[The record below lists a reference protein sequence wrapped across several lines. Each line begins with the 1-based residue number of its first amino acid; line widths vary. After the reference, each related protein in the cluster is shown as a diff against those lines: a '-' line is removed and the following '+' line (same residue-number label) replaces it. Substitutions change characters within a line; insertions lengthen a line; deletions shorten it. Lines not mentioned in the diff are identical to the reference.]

1 MTVTYETLAAIYHI
15 AKIFIYADGEM
26 SKEELKPLL
35 DFYDTFPDLQ
45 GEKFDM
51 VLQHGDK
58 METERALELIEG
70 LDADGKQQISNLF
83 AKIICIDNELT
94 DKEKDVFFKVRDI
107 CGLPDPDFGDSNE
120 EEAQEGQEPATE
132 DNDENDPIIP
142 AYIVVNYRG
151 QYRIEQS
158 EHEDWSTLGG
168 ELAEWIGASGVEIVR
183 FTPAL
188 NKLSEELRL
197 NQRHLV
203 FMVAR
208 NGYDHSVG
216 DNMPATL
223 LYGRGY
229 PLYGDIVFAIET
241 DQGYELEGFLT
252 KKILKE
258 ALVAINDAVDG
269 LIRPQ

>member
-58 METERALELIEG
+58 METERAIELISA
-70 LDADGKQQISNLF
+70 LDADGKQQMSNLF

-94 DKEKDVFFKVRDI
+94 DDEKDLFFKVRDV
-107 CGLPDPDFGDSNE
+107 CGLPDPEFGESKE
-120 EEAQEGQEPATE
+120 EEPAAREP
-132 DNDENDPIIP
+132 ENDPDTEPIIP
-142 AYIVVNYRG
+142 AYIVVTYRG
-151 QYRIEQS
+151 KCRIEQS
-158 EHEDWSTLGG
+158 EHENWSDLGG
-168 ELAEWIGASGVEIVR
+168 ELADWIGASGVEIVR

-197 NQRHLV
+197 NKRHLV

-208 NGYDHSVG
+208 NGYDHTVG

-229 PLYGDIVFAIET
+229 PLYGNIVFALET
-241 DQGYELEGFLT
+241 DQGYEIEGIVTRKL
-252 KKILKE
+252 LKE
-258 ALVAINDAVDG
+258 TIAAINNAVDG
-269 LIRPQ
+269 LLSSE